1 MSLVANLFRALAVR
15 LGALMA
21 ALGALARLAVIG
33 GRAASSG
40 TGTVG
45 DRLKGALSEPA
56 AQRLAFTALR
66 GLLPN
71 LLIGTRFIT
80 SYENTGTA
88 IVTRFGDVKEVL
100 ARDGDFAVV
109 YGPRMRMITGG
120 RDFFLGIDD
129 TPDYTRDVSV
139 MRLAMRREDVESVV
153 RPFAARRAAERVADT
168 PGRIDVPAELSLR
181 VPAEL
186 VGSYFGTPGPSRQDM
201 IDWTTI
207 LFWYLFIDLNADPDV
222 DARAVEAA
230 GRLRAYL
237 DATIAR
243 RKAGSPEPRDDVLG
257 RCLALQA
264 SGTPGTDDLA
274 IRNNLVGLLIGAV
287 PTTSKAACQ
296 ALDQLLDRPDAL
308 ASAQRAARA
317 NDDAALAAH
326 VFEALRFNPVNPLIY
341 RRARR
346 EATIARATLRALTV
360 PAGTMVLAA
369 NLSAM
374 FDPLKLAAPEEFR
387 TDRPWDDY
395 ILWGDGLHT
404 CFGAQVNHALIPTI
418 LKPLL
423 QKPCLRRAAGP
434 AGRIDPGK
442 TPFPVHFVVEFDA
455 GPDME
460 AIP

>member
-1 MSLVANLFRALAVR
+1 MSLVANLSRAVAVR
-15 LGALMA
+15 LGAFVA
-21 ALGALARLAVIG
+21 ALAALASLAVVAA
-33 GRAASSG
+33 RAASSG
-40 TGTVG
+40 TGPVG
-45 DRLKGALSEPA
+45 DRLKAALSEPA
-56 AQRLAFTALR
+56 AQRSAFTALR
-66 GLLPN
+66 ALVPN

-80 SYENTGTA
+80 AYDNTGTA
-88 IVTRFGDVKEVL
+88 IVTRFTDVKEVL
-100 ARDGDFAVV
+100 GRDGDFAVV
-109 YGPRMRMITGG
+109 YGPRMRIITGG
-120 RDFFLGIDD
+120 EDFFLGIDD
-129 TPDYTRDVSV
+129 TPEYTRDVSV
-139 MRLAMRREDVESVV
+139 MRLAMRREDVETVV
-153 RPFAARRAAERVADT
+153 RPFAGRRAAELVAAAA
-168 PGRIDVPAELSLR
+168 GRIDVPAELSLR

-186 VGSYFGTPGPSRQDM
+186 VGCYFGTPGPSRQDM

-207 LFWYLFIDLNADPDV
+207 LFWYLFVDLNADPDV
-222 DARAVEAA
+222 DARALRAA
-230 GRLRAYL
+230 DRLRAYL
-237 DATIAR
+237 DETIAG
-243 RKAGSPEPRDDVLG
+243 RKAGLAESKDDVLG

-274 IRNNLVGLLIGAV
+274 IRNNLIGLLIGAV

-296 ALDQLLDRPDAL
+296 ALDQLFDRPEAL
-308 ASAQRAARA
+308 AGAQKAAQSG
-317 NDDAALAAH
+317 DDAALAAH

-346 EATIARATLRALTV
+346 EAVIARSTLRALTV

-374 FDPLKLAAPEEFR
+374 FDPLKLASPAAFR

-423 QKPCLRRAAGP
+423 AKPGLRRAVGP
-434 AGRIDPGK
+434 ASRIDSGG

-455 GPDME
+455 VAPE
-460 AIP
+460 AAS

>member
-1 MSLVANLFRALAVR
+1 MFPVANLFRALALR
-15 LGALMA
+15 IGAFLA
-21 ALGALARLAVIG
+21 ALSALVRLAVVAL
-33 GRAASSG
+33 RAASSG
-40 TGTVG
+40 SGPVG
-45 DRLKGALSEPA
+45 GRLKAGLTEPA

-71 LLIGTRFIT
+71 LLLRSRFIT
-80 SYENTGTA
+80 AYENTGTA
-88 IVTRFGDVKEVL
+88 IVTRYADVKEVL
-100 ARDGDFAVV
+100 ARDRDFAVV

-120 RDFFLGIDD
+120 ENFFLGIDD
-129 TPDYTRDVSV
+129 TPEYTRDVSV

-153 RPFAARRAAERVADT
+153 RPFAAGRAADLVAAA
-168 PGRIDVPAELSLR
+168 PGRLDLPAELSLH

-186 VGSYFGTPGPSRQDM
+186 VGAYFGTPGPSRQDM

-207 LFWYLFIDLNADPDV
+207 LFWYLFIDLDADPDV
-222 DARAVEAA
+222 DSRAREAA
-230 GRLRAYL
+230 DRLRTYL
-237 DATIAR
+237 DAAIAE
-243 RKAGSPEPRDDVLG
+243 RKASPAGSKDDVLG

-264 SGTPGTDDLA
+264 SGTPGTADLA
-274 IRNNLVGLLIGAV
+274 IRNNLIGLLIGAV

-296 ALDQLLDRPDAL
+296 ALDQLLDRPAAL
-308 ASAQRAARA
+308 AGAQKAARA

-341 RRARR
+341 RRARC
-346 EATIARATLRALTV
+346 ETVIARSTLRALTV

-374 FDPLKLAAPEEFR
+374 FDPLKLASPTEFR

-423 QKPCLRRAAGP
+423 ARPGLRRAAGP
-434 AGRIDPGK
+434 AGRIDPDG
-442 TPFPVHFVVEFDA
+442 TPFPVHFVVAFDA
-455 GPDME
+455 AAPE
-460 AIP
+460 TAS